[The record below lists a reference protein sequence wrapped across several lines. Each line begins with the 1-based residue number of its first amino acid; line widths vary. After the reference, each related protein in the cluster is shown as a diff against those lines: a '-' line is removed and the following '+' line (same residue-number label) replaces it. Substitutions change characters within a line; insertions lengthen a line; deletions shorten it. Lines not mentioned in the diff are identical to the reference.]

1 MLLLKKTLACN
12 FTKFNTPQW
21 VFSRFFT
28 CTNGAIQM
36 VQIVQMTEKIQNF
49 NIMQKNWK
57 YLLNRSRENDEKKKV
72 FFCQPTWFSS
82 PQFWHTR
89 IFSRNLHP
97 VVLIT
102 HDLLPPCKKNLIP
115 KF

>member
-12 FTKFNTPQW
+12 FTKINTPQW
-21 VFSRFFT
+21 VFPRFFT

-72 FFCQPTWFSS
+72 FFVNQLGSLRPNFGIQEFSAEICI
-82 PQFWHTR
+82 Q
-89 IFSRNLHP
+89 
-97 VVLIT
+97 
-102 HDLLPPCKKNLIP
+102 
-115 KF
+115 

>member
-72 FFCQPTWFSS
+72 FLSTNLVLFVPILAYKNFQQKSASS
-82 PQFWHTR
+82 SFDY
-89 IFSRNLHP
+89 S
-97 VVLIT
+97 
-102 HDLLPPCKKNLIP
+102 
-115 KF
+115 